1 MTDAPPEAGA
11 DASADDAPKS
21 AAAKLFDIRLMIGA
35 LFVLYGLMLIG
46 AGFFT
51 SDADMKK
58 ASDLNINLYL
68 GIGMLVLGLLFL
80 LWRKLNPTVADP
92 EPDTADDRAEVRR
105 GQH

>member
-11 DASADDAPKS
+11 HASADDAPKS
-21 AAAKLFDIRLMIGA
+21 AAAKLFDIRLLIGG
-35 LFVLYGLMLIG
+35 LFVVYGLMLTV

-51 SDADMKK
+51 SDAELKK

-80 LWRKLNPTVADP
+80 LWRKLNPTVVDP
-92 EPDTADDRAEVRR
+92 EPETADDRAEVRR
-105 GQH
+105 GEH